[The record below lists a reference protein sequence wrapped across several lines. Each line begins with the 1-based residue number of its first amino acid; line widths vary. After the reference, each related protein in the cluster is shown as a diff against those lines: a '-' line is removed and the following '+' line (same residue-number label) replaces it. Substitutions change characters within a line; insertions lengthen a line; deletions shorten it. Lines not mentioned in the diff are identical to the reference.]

1 MPQIGQKWP
10 KFRFFAF
17 GHQKQGCYSLRCINE
32 RCACARRT
40 YGWNIFRPKPCH
52 HLHFWKKTTFF
63 SHFSIFSLDFGTG
76 TTRYSSDDHISAI
89 LAARR
94 SKFARS
100 SSGWP
105 SGQPGIHDFVFGRH
119 DSELFRGTK
128 KVKIQHNQIG
138 LKFSNLANSV
148 LRTRKSEK
156 LKKKFFFCDV
166 INFFFRFFF
175 KMSICLDGNGPARH
189 DLLLV
194 DDENIRLAFKL
205 GALGADKPPAN
216 NT

>member
-1 MPQIGQKWP
+1 M
-10 KFRFFAF
+10 RETD
-17 GHQKQGCYSLRCINE
+17 LRLKYFSPPNHAI
-32 RCACARRT
+32 T
-40 YGWNIFRPKPCH
+40 FIFEK
-52 HLHFWKKTTFF
+52 KKTFFLTFQF
-63 SHFSIFSLDFGTG
+63 SHLTFGTG

-128 KVKIQHNQIG
+128 KVKIQHSQIG

-156 LKKKFFFCDV
+156 LKKNFFLWRHKFFFS
-166 INFFFRFFF
+166 IFFQ
-175 KMSICLDGNGPARH
+175 NV
-189 DLLLV
+189 DLFWRKWTRKT
-194 DDENIRLAFKL
+194 RLAIGRWRKYQASSQTG
-205 GALGADKPPAN
+205 GAGGW
-216 NT
+216 